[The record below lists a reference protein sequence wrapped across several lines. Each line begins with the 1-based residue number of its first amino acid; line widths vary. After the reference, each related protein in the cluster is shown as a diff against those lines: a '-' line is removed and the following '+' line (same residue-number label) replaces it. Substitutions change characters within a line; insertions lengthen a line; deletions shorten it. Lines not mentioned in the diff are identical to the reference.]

1 MKKCDKCVRLGIIKH
16 CGDLKLFLLYK
27 DYVKKLIEE
36 DGFIVVQGQY
46 SVFDACRNADGC
58 WVDDII
64 CYSVQCPNCKRIYLL
79 SADTYHGRF
88 SFDKM

>member
-1 MKKCDKCVRLGIIKH
+1 MKKCDKCARLGIIKH

-46 SVFDACRNADGC
+46 SVFDACRNADVLIVKGY
-58 WVDDII
+58 I
-64 CYSVQCPNCKRIYLL
+64 CCRQIRITDGLVL
-79 SADTYHGRF
+79 TKCSICLCSGFINNRV
-88 SFDKM
+88 